1 MYHMYVCVSE
11 SESEREELNCI
22 LGHSKKRK
30 EKKKGGGGHWC
41 KFWNWCN

>member
-22 LGHSKKRK
+22 LGHR
-30 EKKKGGGGHWC
+30 KKKGGGGSLV
-41 KFWNWCN
+41 

>member
-22 LGHSKKRK
+22 LGHR
-30 EKKKGGGGHWC
+30 KKKGVIGVNFGTAV
-41 KFWNWCN
+41 WNLCN

>member
-22 LGHSKKRK
+22 LGHSKK
-30 EKKKGGGGHWC
+30 KKKGGGVIGVSFGIGVI
-41 KFWNWCN
+41 K

>member
-22 LGHSKKRK
+22 LGHSKK
-30 EKKKGGGGHWC
+30 KGGGGVIGVSFGIGVI
-41 KFWNWCN
+41 K

>member
-30 EKKKGGGGHWC
+30 EKKKGGGHWC